1 MNTYKPEEQTLAKAL
16 EALHNTTGI
25 DAEINARE
33 LRLGIGTYEEA
44 EVILKPEGQP
54 HHFFIAEVKRVDR
67 FVQLTHYIYRF
78 GEHADN
84 RLLVAPRITEEMA
97 DKCKE
102 LDLQFIDTI
111 GNAYLKRPGL
121 FVFIKGQ
128 RPNET
133 FKLDRPEGKRAV
145 TPTNLRVVF
154 TLLCKPALLNGTYRD
169 IKDAAEVALGTIGWV
184 FFDLDER
191 GYTVGDKNKRVLLER
206 QKLIQEWVTNYP
218 IKLRPK
224 LNVKKFRAIDPDW
237 WHKLDVKQYDAQWGA
252 EVAAAKLTGY
262 LRPQTCT
269 IYFHGNEKQK
279 NITKMVVENKL
290 KADPFGDIELI
301 DAFWDFKDEQ
311 LAETVPPIL
320 IYADLLATLDP
331 RNFDTA
337 KIINEKYIANKYDET
352 E

>member
-1 MNTYKPEEQTLAKAL
+1 MKILETEDQTLAKAL
-16 EALHNTTGI
+16 EALHNATGI
-25 DAEINARE
+25 DTEVTARE
-33 LRLGIGTYEEA
+33 ILLNNGLRGDAT
-44 EVILKPEGQP
+44 VILKPEGQP
-54 HHFFIAEVKRVDR
+54 HYFFVAEIKRVDR
-67 FVQLTHYIYRF
+67 FAHLANIKYQL
-78 GEHADN
+78 GEHADEM
-84 RLLVAPRITEEMA
+84 LLVAPRITEEMA

-102 LDLQFIDTI
+102 LDLQFIDTT

-154 TLLCKPALLNGTYRD
+154 ALLCKPELLNATYRD

-224 LNVKKFRAIDPDW
+224 LNVKKFRAPDADW
-237 WHKLDVKQYDAQWGA
+237 WKTLDIKQYGAQWGA

-269 IYFHGNEKQK
+269 IYFHGKEKQK
-279 NITKMVVENKL
+279 NVTKMVVENKL
-290 KADPFGDIELI
+290 KADLFGDIELI

-311 LAETVPPIL
+311 LTETVPPIL

-337 KIINEKYIANKYDET
+337 KIIHEKYIVTTYD
-352 E
+352 

>member
-16 EALHNTTGI
+16 EALRNTTGI
-25 DAEINARE
+25 DAEITARE
-33 LRLGIGTYEEA
+33 QRPGYGTYEEA
-44 EVILKPEGQP
+44 KVILKPEGQP
-54 HHFFIAEVKRVDR
+54 HQFYIAEIKRVDR
-67 FVQLTHYIYRF
+67 FAILADIKYRL
-78 GEHADN
+78 GKHTNEM
-84 RLLVAPRITEEMA
+84 LLVAPRITEEMA

-102 LDLQFIDTI
+102 LDLQFIDTT
-111 GNAYLKRPGL
+111 GNAYLNRPGL

-154 TLLCKPALLNGTYRD
+154 ALLCKPELLNATYRD

-237 WHKLDVKQYDAQWGA
+237 WHKLDVRQYDAQWGA

-269 IYFHGNEKQK
+269 LYFHGEEKHK
-279 NITKMVVENKL
+279 NITKVVVEHKL
-290 KADPFGDIELI
+290 KPDPFGDIELI

-311 LAETVPPIL
+311 LTETVAPIL

-331 RNFDTA
+331 RNFETA
-337 KIINEKYIANKYDET
+337 KIIYEKYIANPNT
-352 E
+352 

>member
-1 MNTYKPEEQTLAKAL
+1 MKTYEPEDKTLVKAL
-16 EALHNTTGI
+16 EALRNTTGI
-25 DAEINARE
+25 DAEVAAAQVVLNNGQRAD
-33 LRLGIGTYEEA
+33 A
-44 EVILKPEGQP
+44 KVILKPEGQP
-54 HHFFIAEVKRVDR
+54 HHFFIAEIKRVDR
-67 FVQLTHYIYRF
+67 FAHLADIKYHL
-78 GEHADN
+78 GEYADEM
-84 RLLVAPRITEEMA
+84 LLVAPRITEEMA

-102 LDLQFIDTI
+102 LDLQFIDTT

-154 TLLCKPALLNGTYRD
+154 ALLCKPALLNATYRD

-206 QKLIQEWVTNYP
+206 PKLIQEWVTNYP

-224 LNVKKFRAIDPDW
+224 LNARKFKAPNPEWR
-237 WHKLDVKQYDAQWGA
+237 KTLDAKQYEAQWGG
-252 EVAAAKLTGY
+252 EAAAEKLTGY
-262 LRPQTCT
+262 LRPLTFT
-269 IYFHGNEKQK
+269 LYFHGKDKQK
-279 NITKMVVENKL
+279 NITKMIVEHRL
-290 KADPFGDIELI
+290 KADMFGDIEII
-301 DAFWDFKDEQ
+301 DAFWDFKDEP

-320 IYADLLATLDP
+320 VYADLLATLDP
-331 RNFDTA
+331 RNFETA
-337 KIINEKYIANKYDET
+337 RIIYEKHIANPNT
-352 E
+352 